1 MRFRICNRPK
11 LCACGI
17 PLSRSL
23 SLSLFLSLSLCL
35 SVVWLSCVKAACLK
49 SQGIFWQHSQSPQ
62 MALSLH
68 LTQSSRFLTQWRCI
82 LSPWISGMLP
92 SACYCMCALG
102 GGLPEAQQLRHSACC
117 VQSSSAN
124 IRSRWRMEIK
134 SHAAFRL
141 LSLRQVARCLC
152 RIPLGV
158 FAASRLVSLHTLCRD
173 RFPSRSVF
181 PICFVFLTVTDLLR
195 RCGVRR

>member
-1 MRFRICNRPK
+1 M
-11 LCACGI
+11 
-17 PLSRSL
+17 SE
-23 SLSLFLSLSLCL
+23 
-35 SVVWLSCVKAACLK
+35 
-49 SQGIFWQHSQSPQ
+49 
-62 MALSLH
+62 
-68 LTQSSRFLTQWRCI
+68 
-82 LSPWISGMLP
+82 
-92 SACYCMCALG
+92 ALG

-117 VQSSSAN
+117 VQSSSAS

-181 PICFVFLTVTDLLR
+181 PICFCVFNSDRFFAPLRGAALVGDRWLPRWNLKCRCAPSARTTLIRQGWKLCMSPRKLWPVDMFSTDIASTRFASIANWILKVLVVQHV
-195 RCGVRR
+195 GVRRPIWITSQWRLSPLLKRL

>member
-1 MRFRICNRPK
+1 MLVCVVTPTQHICRFNTHYFHNHNIYGSV
-11 LCACGI
+11 LI
-17 PLSRSL
+17 HTYYRST
-23 SLSLFLSLSLCL
+23 
-35 SVVWLSCVKAACLK
+35 
-49 SQGIFWQHSQSPQ
+49 SPPGGNQ
-62 MALSLH
+62 VDGLPPALS
-68 LTQSSRFLTQWRCI
+68 
-82 LSPWISGMLP
+82 
-92 SACYCMCALG
+92 
-102 GGLPEAQQLRHSACC
+102 LPEAQQLRHSACC
-117 VQSSSAN
+117 VQSSSAS

-181 PICFVFLTVTDLLR
+181 PICFCAF
-195 RCGVRR
+195 